1 MQPQKKYVK
10 FISGSQCTERPDER
24 TAIQS
29 AGKSIVDKNMMQTMA
44 NMQTPKQ
51 LKSGPKFMKTAPRP
65 KPVAVSVRS
74 SPGLVEPPGDM
85 LPNQENIKSKPAKR
99 QKTKTKKK
107 NKK

>member
-1 MQPQKKYVK
+1 
-10 FISGSQCTERPDER
+10 
-24 TAIQS
+24 
-29 AGKSIVDKNMMQTMA
+29 MQTMA

-85 LPNQENIKSKPAKR
+85 LPN
-99 QKTKTKKK
+99 
-107 NKK
+107 